1 VNDHDLD
8 FFDQIELL
16 EIGAEMTKS
25 DLYHHTWIGGVL
37 AVAAVVSFTVLS
49 DVTGAALMFNLSAVG
64 AVFFLIFRA
73 FIPVVFSA
81 LNKVSNEEM
90 VKNTERHPIGS
101 YFYIEDD

>member
-37 AVAAVVSFTVLS
+37 AVAVPSRMIT
-49 DVTGAALMFNLSAVG
+49 
-64 AVFFLIFRA
+64 FRLGDL
-73 FIPVVFSA
+73 PFSWQDQ
-81 LNKVSNEEM
+81 
-90 VKNTERHPIGS
+90 
-101 YFYIEDD
+101 F